1 MHSEGFDLDC
11 SFICICH
18 VHHYDSNSS
27 ATLFQERSDSEQHN
41 PCTTLIVSWKFLKH
55 LARKARWI
63 RRPRSLSR
71 LQLSSV
77 HTASNSNQKLQPNE
91 DEWHSEIPVHSKRP
105 TENLNYGRLT
115 DQAQSHIL
123 VVCMQMIYIRWEASK
138 RSDWCPYLTTGH
150 MAPSAT

>member
-27 ATLFQERSDSEQHN
+27 ATLFQERSGSEQHN
-41 PCTTLIVSWKFLKH
+41 PCTTLIVSLKFLKH
-55 LARKARWI
+55 LARRWI

-71 LQLSSV
+71 LQLSSE
-77 HTASNSNQKLQPNE
+77 HTASNPNQKLQPNE

-105 TENLNYGRLT
+105 TKNLAKLWSTHRPGPVT
-115 DQAQSHIL
+115 
-123 VVCMQMIYIRWEASK
+123 YIRSLYADNIYPLGSK
-138 RSDWCPYLTTGH
+138 Q
-150 MAPSAT
+150 AI